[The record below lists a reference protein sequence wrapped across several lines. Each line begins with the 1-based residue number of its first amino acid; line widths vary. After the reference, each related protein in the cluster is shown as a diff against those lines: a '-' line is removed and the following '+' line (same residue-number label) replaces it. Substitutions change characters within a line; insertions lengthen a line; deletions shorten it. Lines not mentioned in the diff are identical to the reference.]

1 MKVVI
6 LAGGL
11 PSTIAEDK
19 QGIPKPMVEIGEN
32 PILWHIMKSYASF
45 GLHEFIVCAGY
56 RKELIKDYFNDF
68 YIYQS
73 DITVDLK
80 SNTIEIH
87 RKITEDW
94 KVTVVDTGLYA
105 STGQRVGLI
114 EKYIDGEEFIVNF
127 GDCLSDIDINKLIG
141 AHHEKGKLATVAL
154 AHPAGRN
161 RILEIDEDGNYLG
174 LHKHDSSENHAWVNA
189 GTYVFHKQVFQYLMG
204 NYQLEKQLLEV
215 LAERKQIT
223 TYKHTGFWSPIET
236 KRDKEQMENFWNA
249 GIAPW
254 KIGQE

>member
-32 PILWHIMKSYASF
+32 PILWHIMKNYAAH
-45 GLHEFIVCAGY
+45 GLNEFIVCAGY
-56 RKELIKDYFNDF
+56 RKEMIKDYFNDF

-80 SNTIEIH
+80 SNTIDIH
-87 RKITEDW
+87 KKITEDW

-105 STGQRVGLI
+105 STGQRISLI
-114 EKYIDGEEFIVNF
+114 QKYIDGDEFIVNF
-127 GDCLSDIDINKLIG
+127 GDCLSNIDINKLI
-141 AHHEKGKLATVAL
+141 AVHREKHKLATVAL

-161 RILEIDEDGNYLG
+161 RIIDIDEEGNYLG
-174 LHKHDSSENHAWVNA
+174 IHNHDSMENQAWVNA
-189 GTYVFHKQVFQYLMG
+189 GVYMFDKQVFNYLYG
-204 NYQLEKQLLEV
+204 NYQLEKQLLEI
-215 LAERKQIT
+215 LAEKQQVS

-236 KRDKEQMENFWNA
+236 KRDKEQMENLWNA
-249 GIAPW
+249 QMAPW
-254 KIGQE
+254 KVW